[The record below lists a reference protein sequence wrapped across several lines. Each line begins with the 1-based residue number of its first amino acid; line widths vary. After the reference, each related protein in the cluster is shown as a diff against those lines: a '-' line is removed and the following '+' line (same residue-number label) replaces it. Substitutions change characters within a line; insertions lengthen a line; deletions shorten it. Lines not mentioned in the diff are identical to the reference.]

1 MTPTTVLVVD
11 DHALFRD
18 GLTALISRWDDFV
31 VVGTAADGAEAIRL
45 ARSLRPGLI
54 LMDVRMEP
62 VGGVEATAA
71 ITAADPDVRVVMLT
85 MSSLG
90 EDVYQ
95 ALRNGA
101 HGYLSKDERADR
113 LHEYLAGLM
122 RGEAAMSSTIAA
134 RVLAEF
140 GLPGGSG
147 TPVPPAHD
155 RLTHRERDV
164 LRFLVDGLSNEE
176 IAQQLFLSE
185 ATVKKHLGSI
195 MTKLHVR
202 NRVQVAVFGVRQG
215 IVR

>member
-45 ARSLRPGLI
+45 ARQLRPGLI

-122 RGEAAMSSTIAA
+122 RGEAARSSTIAA

-147 TPVPPAHD
+147 TPIPPAHE